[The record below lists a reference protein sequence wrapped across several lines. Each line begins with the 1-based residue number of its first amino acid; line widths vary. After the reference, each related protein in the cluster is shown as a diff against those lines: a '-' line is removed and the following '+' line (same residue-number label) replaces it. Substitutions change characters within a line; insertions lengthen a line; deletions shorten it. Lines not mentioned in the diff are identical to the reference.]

1 MAAVSPAGPE
11 PMMSTLCNRGSFIIA
26 SVPDRA
32 RLERRLSVL
41 HVHAELHFGS
51 SVPSYEGIPVLPQ
64 GVLEFLVGEAVQ
76 GLAALALELHELL
89 VDGPP
94 LRRLAA
100 GPVRQGRKRI
110 GLRRG
115 DHASVRKRLG
125 VLQAPRARSPRRPGR
140 SSR

>member
-64 GVLEFLVGEAVQ
+64 GVLELLVGEAVQ
-76 GLAALALELHELL
+76 RLAAFALELHELL
-89 VDGPP
+89 EHGPP
-94 LRRLAA
+94 LRRLASGA
-100 GPVRQGRKRI
+100 VHRERI
-110 GLRRG
+110 
-115 DHASVRKRLG
+115 RL
-125 VLQAPRARSPRRPGR
+125 
-140 SSR
+140 